1 MQGASSKEIVMK
13 EIVMLRKTMVVLA
26 TTLVLGGSALSSSA
40 FARGGDYGGGGGPG
54 GGGFRGNHFAGAFRG
69 DRTVGDGYSGYRGRV
84 SDLRDRFNG
93 YRRGD
98 VWGHWGTYYGP
109 MISVP

>member
-1 MQGASSKEIVMK
+1 MQGASSK

-40 FARGGDYGGGGGPG
+40 FARGVDYGGGGPG

-69 DRTVGDGYSGYRGRV
+69 DRTIGDGYSGYRGRV
-84 SDLRDRFNG
+84 SDLRGGFNG
-93 YRRGD
+93 DRRGD